1 MYELLLILVENG
13 QAGRKDDLG
22 DREMANE
29 AVVVLLVMG
38 IQNGVGEGVVRHG
51 NTVQRT
57 DDIFNG
63 LPVMVVEGFG
73 AGHAAE
79 GHKQHPCDYLS
90 QTRSHFR
97 AAKI

>member
-1 MYELLLILVENG
+1 MLLVFVEKG

-22 DREMANE
+22 DREMANK
-29 AVVVLLVMG
+29 AVVVLLVKG

-51 NTVQRT
+51 DTVQRT

-79 GHKQHPCDYLS
+79 GHEQHPCDYLS
-90 QTRSHFR
+90 QPWSHFR